1 MKYKNKT
8 KLLVRTNYLL
18 RVSLIVKGW
27 ECFAGV
33 NERYEHRMFEYYLFL
48 DPTVNLTLIR
58 KFHNCYFK
66 KKIIRT
72 CKFAFEIT

>member
-8 KLLVRTNYLL
+8 KLLVRT
-18 RVSLIVKGW
+18 SLIVKGW
-27 ECFAGV
+27 ECFDGV
-33 NERYEHRMFEYYLFL
+33 NKRYEHRMFEYYLFF

-66 KKIIRT
+66 KRLYVHANSRLK
-72 CKFAFEIT
+72 